1 MRAVAALASLAI
13 AFIMCFPALAMPAA
27 ADGHSSIHYPGD
39 SSWSSLNER
48 SQYALI
54 SYQNGMENMIMAIE
68 IYRNALASGS
78 QIFWIFPIPA
88 DPSASHIGVLPK
100 LTKLDG
106 GSLSDHLNSTIKND
120 FAAIYATQIYA
131 IPFSIAMTLPS
142 ESNYDGGFGHLG
154 GGFGGIG
161 SGNVTVFEHVEG
173 GGLATELLSTQDDS
187 SLSAYLGE
195 KGLSLSGDI
204 SALMSDYIG
213 KDYCFVVSWVADA
226 ALLSSLHPVDYSMP
240 WDYNS
245 FSVGVSVSFPTDDIF
260 FPLKL
265 TKAYGEASIP
275 IKVDVLGFVSPKNL
289 GVFPDSMDVKVTYRI
304 DTDLKF
310 NESMSY
316 FFTSA
321 FGDDANDGNL
331 KDVEYTELR
340 ITSPA
345 LAFNDDLLLEESA
358 PASIS
363 TYRFIEGY
371 HWVIIILLF
380 AGTSSLAGLLSGMLT
395 FRHRHPS
402 KRKFAAL
409 GLFNTLT
416 LITLIIATYRSKAG
430 SMMAT
435 PPEGDDAGDR
445 KAMFVIH
452 FIWMF
457 IIFSIVAQVIFTY
470 LVPALYVA

>member
-13 AFIMCFPALAMPAA
+13 AFILCFPVLAIPAA
-27 ADGHSSIHYPGD
+27 ADGHSSIHHPGD

-54 SYQNGMENMIMAIE
+54 SHQNGTENMIIAIE
-68 IYRNALASGS
+68 INRNDMASGS
-78 QIFWIFPIPA
+78 QMFWIFPIPA
-88 DPSASHIGVLPK
+88 DPSASHIGILPK

-106 GSLSDHLNSTIKND
+106 VSLSDHLNSTIKND
-120 FAAIYATQIYA
+120 FAAIYASQIYA

-142 ESNYDGGFGHLG
+142 GTYYGGIDRLG
-154 GGFGGIG
+154 GGFSGGG
-161 SGNVTVFEHVEG
+161 LGNDVTVFEHIEG

-187 SLSAYLGE
+187 ALSAYLLE
-195 KGLSLSGDI
+195 KGLALSGDI
-204 SALMSDYIG
+204 SALISDYIG

-226 ALLSSLHPVDYSMP
+226 AVLNSLHPVDYSVYQ
-240 WDYNS
+240 DYIS
-245 FSVGVSVSFPTDDIF
+245 FSVGVSVSFPVDDIF

-265 TKAYGEASIP
+265 TKAYGGVMIP

-289 GVFPDSMDVKVTYRI
+289 DAFPSWMDVKVNYRI
-304 DTDLKF
+304 DVDLTF

-316 FFTSA
+316 FFTTA
-321 FGDDANDGNL
+321 FGDAADDGNL

-345 LAFNDDLLLEESA
+345 LVFDDDLLLEDSA
-358 PASIS
+358 PANIS
-363 TYRFIEGY
+363 AYRFIDGY
-371 HWVIIILLF
+371 HWAIMILLF
-380 AGTSSLAGLLSGMLT
+380 AGTSSLAGLFSGMLA
-395 FRHRHPS
+395 FRHRRPS

-409 GLFNTLT
+409 GLFNMLT
-416 LITLIIATYRSKAG
+416 LIALLIATYRLKVG
-430 SMMAT
+430 SMMAD

-457 IIFSIVAQVIFTY
+457 LVSSIVAQAIFTF
-470 LVPALYVA
+470 LVPALYTV

>member
-1 MRAVAALASLAI
+1 MRAIATLASLII
-13 AFIMCFPALAMPAA
+13 AFILCFPALAIPAA

-54 SYQNGMENMIMAIE
+54 SYQNGIENLVMAIE

-88 DPSASHIGVLPK
+88 DPSMSHIGALQK

-142 ESNYDGGFGHLG
+142 EAYYGGIGHLG

-161 SGNVTVFEHVEG
+161 SGSDVTVFEHVEG

-187 SLSAYLGE
+187 ALSAYLLE
-195 KGLSLSGDI
+195 KGLALSGDI
-204 SALMSDYIG
+204 SALISDYIG

-226 ALLSSLHPVDYSMP
+226 ATLTSLHPVDYSVYM
-240 WDYNS
+240 DYIS
-245 FSVGVSVSFPTDDIF
+245 FSVGVSVSFPTDEIF

-265 TKAYGEASIP
+265 TKAYGDISIP

-289 GVFPDSMDVKVTYRI
+289 EAFPYSMDVKVTYRV
-304 DTDLKF
+304 DADLTF

-321 FGDDANDGNL
+321 FSDDANDGNL
-331 KDVEYTELR
+331 KDVEYTEIR

-345 LAFNDDLLLEESA
+345 LAFNNDLLLEDSV

-363 TYRFIEGY
+363 AYRFIDGY
-371 HWVIIILLF
+371 HWAIIILLF
-380 AGTSSLAGLLSGMLT
+380 AVTSSLAGLLSGMLA
-395 FRHRHPS
+395 FRHLRPS

-409 GLFNTLT
+409 GLFNMLT
-416 LITLIIATYRSKAG
+416 LIAFIIATHRFKTG
-430 SMMAT
+430 SMMAD
-435 PPEGDDAGDR
+435 PPEGEDAGDR

-452 FIWMF
+452 FIWIF
-457 IIFSIVAQVIFTY
+457 LVFSILAQAIFTY
-470 LVPALYVA
+470 LVPALYAV